1 MKISIKKEGNDVKMN
16 NNEEL
21 NKRILNKFKTK
32 IAVENFKSEEKIQKT
47 PKLKMLKFVATFV
60 LSIGLTVS
68 IVYAGGVIY
77 EKVFKEP
84 EKIENYIKELKVTQE
99 DLNSIITKQE
109 AINSAKQEIKKYGI
123 EIKDDALIKT
133 EIQKAPNYDEITYMI
148 ETSNLKVFIDANTG
162 NLRSFY
168 LDDGYSLEEIE
179 KLTSSREEIIKAG
192 EEKLKEY
199 GFGEEYKLSYIS
211 CNNSDDDSKA
221 YLWYLWFSKEYDGL
235 FNEAETINM
244 TIIPKVNLVTALSIV
259 NEPFENNPIE
269 ISMEEA
275 VNIAREKDKI
285 INTENY
291 KEKSCTANL
300 AIKRMNPEVYLKEK
314 GLTNGNET
322 TILEDGTEYS
332 YNTYKMNG
340 KARRVYTV
348 KFSFENRPFNQT
360 RTYYVDVTTG
370 EVVGGEDIFDLNVAE

>member
-1 MKISIKKEGNDVKMN
+1 
-16 NNEEL
+16 
-21 NKRILNKFKTK
+21 
-32 IAVENFKSEEKIQKT
+32 
-47 PKLKMLKFVATFV
+47 MLKFVATFV

-84 EKIENYIKELKVTQE
+84 EKIENYIEELKVTQE
-99 DLNSIITKQE
+99 DLNSIITEQE
-109 AINSAKQEIKKYGI
+109 AINSAKQEIKKYEL
-123 EIKDDALIKT
+123 EIKDNEIIKT

-148 ETSNLKVFIDANTG
+148 ETSNLKVFIDADTG

-179 KLTSSREEIIKAG
+179 KLTSSREEIIKVG

-211 CNNSDDDSKA
+211 CNNNDDESKA

-235 FNEAETINM
+235 FNEAETVNM
-244 TIIPKVNLVTALSIV
+244 TIIPKVNLVTALSIT

-291 KEKSCTANL
+291 KEKSFTANL
-300 AIKRMNPEVYLKEK
+300 AIKRMNPEVYLKEN

-340 KARRVYTV
+340 KARKVYTV
-348 KFSFENRPFNQT
+348 EFSYEDKPFNQT

-370 EVVGGEDIFDLNVAE
+370 EVVGGEDIFDLTYTE